1 MSFES
6 TFYDI
11 YVRARSWRR
20 PFTRMKALADKPQ
33 FLPANGMKRGGL
45 GALVLCMALLAGC
58 NMPTRTGVPQSSE
71 STLQTLVAAQLTQV
85 SQQNATATMEPES
98 VSTVQPTQTNQ
109 PAPSPSA
116 EVTPSVTA
124 TITTTPQGDNV
135 QGEICYPGGNIPA
148 MNAYFEETTSHAVV
162 ELPIA
167 AGQDHYATLL
177 PPGTYLAYAWLPDF
191 SYGGLYSQAVPCG
204 LKADCKDH
212 QPLPFEVKTGETLQ
226 NIDLCDW
233 YAGPYNIPYPPG
245 KEATQITGSI
255 SGALDYPAGTAPE
268 LHVVAFNVNTHNW
281 YYVVTNPGAST
292 YRIDQLPPGS
302 YQVAGYDP
310 DGNPGGHADASHNLI
325 DVSVKAGEVTSGV
338 DLNDWHAPPGDFP
351 PDPTR

>member
-1 MSFES
+1 MR
-6 TFYDI
+6 T
-11 YVRARSWRR
+11 RSWRKSITAR
-20 PFTRMKALADKPQ
+20 NL
-33 FLPANGMKRGGL
+33 GL
-45 GALVLCMALLAGC
+45 GTLVLCMALLAGC
-58 NMPTRTGVPQSSE
+58 NMPTRTKITQSAE

-98 VSTVQPTQTNQ
+98 ISTVQPSQTNQ
-109 PAPSPSA
+109 PTPSPSA
-116 EVTPSVTA
+116 AVTPSATA
-124 TITTTPQGDNV
+124 TITPTPQGDNV
-135 QGEICYPGGNIPA
+135 LGKICYPSESIPA
-148 MNAYFEETTSHAVV
+148 MTAYFEETTTHAVV

-191 SYGGLYSQAVPCG
+191 SYGGLYSRAVPCG
-204 LKADCKDH
+204 LKANCKDH
-212 QPLPFEVKTGETLQ
+212 QPLPFEVNAGETLQ

-233 YAGPYNIPYPPG
+233 YAGPYNVPYPPG
-245 KEATQITGSI
+245 KEGAQITGSI
-255 SGALDYPAGTAPE
+255 SGALDYPESTAPE

-281 YYVVTNPGAST
+281 YYVVTNPGASS

-338 DLNDWHAPPGDFP
+338 DLNDWHAPPGNFP